1 MACGEMN
8 ITDMVDMAPP
18 CAANASCAANAP
30 AASAHTT
37 CQQYNVMNNGKTCTS
52 AWGALCGLVLQ
63 GDFVQL
69 VPVEDGL
76 AKPAA
81 HDALQG
87 TCSCVIA
94 SPRPAPHAALFA
106 TH

>member
-1 MACGEMN
+1 
-8 ITDMVDMAPP
+8 
-18 CAANASCAANAP
+18 
-30 AASAHTT
+30 
-37 CQQYNVMNNGKTCTS
+37 MNNGTI
-52 AWGALCGLVLQ
+52 ARGALCGLVLQ

-69 VPVEDGL
+69 VPVEDGF

-81 HDALQG
+81 HDVDALQG